1 MEDLV
6 DKTMANLKL
15 IGMINKG
22 EKVCLRKGQ
31 LNIELVDRLQSFR
44 RWYNKDSRDVTLI
57 HIRNTIN
64 DAIKIAKGLMM
75 NNIQSDM
82 KTWTVGALNQE
93 LRNCDTGLQNLKTTY
108 MDDPSFLANID
119 VLCDKCKAQCDEI
132 DRALTQ
138 FSGVSNPNE
147 QPPSS
152 SPSTSIMSTD
162 MYTTSRRGERS
173 SRQNTTSVG

>member
-1 MEDLV
+1 MDDLV

-15 IGMINKG
+15 IGMINKS

-31 LNIELVDRLQSFR
+31 LNIEQVDRLQSFR

-93 LRNCDTGLQNLKTTY
+93 LKNCDTGLQNLKTTY
-108 MDDPSFLANID
+108 IDDPSFLANID
-119 VLCDKCKAQCDEI
+119 VLCDKCKAQCEEI
-132 DRALTQ
+132 DRTLAQCTT
-138 FSGVSNPNE
+138 SM
-147 QPPSS
+147 SS
-152 SPSTSIMSTD
+152 TSPSTSIMSSDNTF
-162 MYTTSRRGERS
+162 RRGDRS
-173 SRQNTTSVG
+173 TRQLPTN

>member
-1 MEDLV
+1 MDDLV

-31 LNIELVDRLQSFR
+31 LNIEQVDRLQSFR

-75 NNIQSDM
+75 NNIQSEM

-93 LRNCDTGLQNLKTTY
+93 LKNCDTGLQNLKTTY
-108 MDDPSFLANID
+108 IDDPSFLANID
-119 VLCDKCKAQCDEI
+119 VLCDKCKAQCEEI
-132 DRALTQ
+132 DRTLAQQLAT
-138 FSGVSNPNE
+138 FAS
-147 QPPSS
+147 SS
-152 SPSTSIMSTD
+152 SPSTSVMSMTAE
-162 MYTTSRRGERS
+162 TNSRRGERS
-173 SRQNTTSVG
+173 IRLPSS

>member
-1 MEDLV
+1 MMDDLV

-31 LNIELVDRLQSFR
+31 LNIEQVDRLQSFR

-93 LRNCDTGLQNLKTTY
+93 LKNCDTGLQNLKTTY
-108 MDDPSFLANID
+108 IDDPSFLANID
-119 VLCDKCKAQCDEI
+119 VLCDKCKAQCEEI
-132 DRALTQ
+132 DRTLTQ
-138 FSGVSNPNE
+138 QLATCATSM
-147 QPPSS
+147 SS
-152 SPSTSIMSTD
+152 TSPSTSIMSTD
-162 MYTTSRRGERS
+162 TLSRRGERS
-173 SRQNTTSVG
+173 TRQLPTS

>member
-1 MEDLV
+1 MDDLV

-15 IGMINKG
+15 IGMINKS

-31 LNIELVDRLQSFR
+31 LNIEQVDRLQSFR

-93 LRNCDTGLQNLKTTY
+93 LKNCDTGLQNLKTTY

-132 DRALTQ
+132 DKALAQ
-138 FSGVSNPNE
+138 LSMSND
-147 QPPSS
+147 QQSSS
-152 SPSTSIMSTD
+152 SPSTSIMSMDTT
-162 MYTTSRRGERS
+162 TTSRRGDRS
-173 SRQNTTSVG
+173 SRQTTMHIG